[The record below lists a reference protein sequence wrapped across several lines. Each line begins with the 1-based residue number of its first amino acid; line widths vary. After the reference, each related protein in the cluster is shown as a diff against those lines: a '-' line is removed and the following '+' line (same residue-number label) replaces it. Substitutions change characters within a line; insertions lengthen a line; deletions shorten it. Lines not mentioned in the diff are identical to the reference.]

1 MIKVEHLSKKFKDNI
16 VLDDID
22 LTIHDGEVVAIIGP
36 SGTGKSTF
44 LRCLNRLEKPESG
57 TIAIDGETLDLAKA
71 HGKEL
76 TELRKKTSMV
86 FQNFNL
92 FARKTALENVMEGL
106 TVVKKISKE
115 EAKKIAAQ
123 QLKNVGLYDHANH
136 YPRHMSGGQQQR
148 VAIARALAM
157 APKLLLLDEPTS
169 ALDPELV
176 GEVLDTIKKAANEGY
191 TMLLVSHEMSFVRN
205 VADRVIFLDHG
216 KILEDGTPDDVF
228 NHPKNDRVKEFITK
242 INRMEAPEYII

>member
-44 LRCLNRLEKPESG
+44 LRCLDRLEKPESG
-57 TIAIDGETLDLAKA
+57 TITIDGEMLDLAKA

-106 TVVKKISKE
+106 TVVKKMPKE
-115 EAKKIAAQ
+115 EAKEIAAQ